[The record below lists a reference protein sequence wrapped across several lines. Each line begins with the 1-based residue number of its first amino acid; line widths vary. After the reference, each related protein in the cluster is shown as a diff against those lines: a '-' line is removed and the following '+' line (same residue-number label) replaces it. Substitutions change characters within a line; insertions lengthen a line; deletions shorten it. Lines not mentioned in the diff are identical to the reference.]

1 MPKPIICLSDALRQF
16 ADAFRPCF
24 SSRQFPYF
32 VIVLWG
38 LIECQERR
46 TLSALV
52 RTVGEVVSVAGVSRF
67 LSRWQWSTTAVTG
80 VWLRRFRDRLRV
92 AVEAEHARQ
101 RAERPRRR
109 GHPKATVVTGY
120 LSLDD
125 SVHVK

>member
-52 RTVGEVVSVAGVSRF
+52 RTVGDRVSLAGMSRF
-67 LSRWQWSTTAVTG
+67 LSRYARSTSAVSAI
-80 VWLRRFRDRLRV
+80 WLRRFREQV
-92 AVEAEHARQ
+92 AQAVQAEHVRQ
-101 RAERPRRR
+101 RA
-109 GHPKATVVTGY
+109 
-120 LSLDD
+120 
-125 SVHVK
+125 